1 MFSLREDAE
10 SLACTVTNLGC
21 NQRKI
26 MSGLPGITLIGIVFV
41 YDASGDTNVDSNSA
55 DGLKS

>member
-1 MFSLREDAE
+1 MFSLREDTE
-10 SLACTVTNLGC
+10 ILERTVVYLYC